1 MNETAGPESSIYRID
16 LRPVTGRIAAV
27 IDGMT
32 VADSTAAVV
41 VHETRLAPKVYFPR
55 ADVDGEILRRSARRT
70 FCPFKGT
77 ATHWTLGLATRTV
90 EDAAWS
96 YERPLEVTK
105 PIEGHIAFYD
115 GVVERWVAEPEVL
128 DAIAAAQGPASEL
141 PLAKWVMG
149 GAWLAQSASELTE
162 QLGRKLVEVG
172 VPLLRVNVGIWTLH
186 PQLVGTTCTWVR
198 DREGVDITHTPR
210 GALLDQSYLKSP
222 VRFVSEG
229 LGGVRQRLDVDE
241 PEFQFPIMDELRA
254 AGGTDYVA
262 MPLPF
267 SDGQIHTLTLTSD
280 RPAGFSV
287 DDLGQ
292 VFEAIPMLS
301 RLYEVHTLR
310 QDTAVLLDT
319 YLGSRTG
326 QRVLNGLT
334 QRGDGESIHAVIWF
348 CDLRDSTAMAESM
361 SREQF
366 LEDLNLFF
374 DCVAGAVLE
383 YGGEILRFIGDAVL
397 GIFSVPD
404 ASAPGPGSSRGVGQ
418 TCYNAIEAAREAERR
433 VAEVNRG
440 RREDGRPDIRYGIGP
455 HIGDVTYGNI
465 GTRERLEFTVI
476 GAAANEAARIEG
488 LCKTLDAT
496 VLISDEF
503 AGNFPESLVSMGR
516 HRLRGVGAEREIFTL
531 PHLAS
536 RTPA

>member
-1 MNETAGPESSIYRID
+1 MNETAGSDSSIYRIEF
-16 LRPVTGRIAAV
+16 RPIAGRIAAV
-27 IDGMT
+27 IDGIT

-41 VHETRLAPKVYFPR
+41 MHETHLPPIYYFPR
-55 ADVDGEILRRSARRT
+55 ADVDGEILRRSERRT

-77 ATHWTLGLATRTV
+77 ATHWTLRLATRTV
-90 EDAAWS
+90 EDAGWS
-96 YERPLEVTK
+96 YERPLDIST
-105 PIEGHIAFYD
+105 PIEGYIAFYD

-128 DAIAAAQGPASEL
+128 DALAAAQRPASEL
-141 PLAKWVMG
+141 PLAEWVMG

-186 PQLVGTTCTWVR
+186 PPLVGTAYTWTRGR
-198 DREGVDITHTPR
+198 DGVDTKHTPR

-241 PEFQFPIMDELRA
+241 PEFQFPIMDDLRA

-287 DDLGQ
+287 ADLGQ

-310 QDTAVLLDT
+310 QNTAVLLDT

-348 CDLRDSTAMAESM
+348 CDLRDSTAMAESVP
-361 SREQF
+361 RDLF
-366 LEDLNLFF
+366 LDDLNLFF

-397 GIFSVPD
+397 AIFPLPESN
-404 ASAPGPGSSRGVGQ
+404 APVPGSSRGVVQ

-433 VAEVNRG
+433 VTEVNRG
-440 RREDGRPDIRYGIGP
+440 RGDDARPEIRYGIGL

-488 LCKTLDAT
+488 LCKSLDAT

-503 AGNFPESLVSMGR
+503 ASNFPEALVSMGR
-516 HRLRGVGAEREIFTL
+516 HQLRGVGAEREIFTL
-531 PHLAS
+531 PQVAS